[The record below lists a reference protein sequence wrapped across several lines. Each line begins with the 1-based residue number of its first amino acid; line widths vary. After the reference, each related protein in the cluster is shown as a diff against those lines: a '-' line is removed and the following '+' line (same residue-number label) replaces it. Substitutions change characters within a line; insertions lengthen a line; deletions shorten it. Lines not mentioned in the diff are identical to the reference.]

1 MLSNKE
7 IIQKSNIPGSLSSA
21 AVIPVAVER
30 SLLESSAGVG
40 CRTVIIVDNAVW
52 MAAGPRLNSALRKA
66 PNDFLKLERNI
77 FFILLLIFLYLY

>member
-1 MLSNKE
+1 LLSNKE

-40 CRTVIIVDNAVW
+40 CRTVIIVDNAV
-52 MAAGPRLNSALRKA
+52 
-66 PNDFLKLERNI
+66 
-77 FFILLLIFLYLY
+77 